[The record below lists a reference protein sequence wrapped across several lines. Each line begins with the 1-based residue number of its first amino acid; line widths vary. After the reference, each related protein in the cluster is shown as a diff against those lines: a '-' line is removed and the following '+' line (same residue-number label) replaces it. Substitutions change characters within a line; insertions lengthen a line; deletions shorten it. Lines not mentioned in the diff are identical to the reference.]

1 VKAILAGTGIG
12 YLSVIM
18 AYFSPDTVYQ
28 FLVNSTGAV
37 ALFIYLIIAIAQ
49 LRMRARLEKVNP
61 ELLQV
66 RMWAYPYLT
75 YVTILGILGIL
86 VVIAAAPEM
95 QSQLTMS
102 LVCWAIVLI
111 AYFIRSRKE
120 SGDQTMKNK
129 VGAARSSQSI
139 ES

>member
-1 VKAILAGTGIG
+1 
-12 YLSVIM
+12 
-18 AYFSPDTVYQ
+18 
-28 FLVNSTGAV
+28 
-37 ALFIYLIIAIAQ
+37 
-49 LRMRARLEKVNP
+49 
-61 ELLQV
+61 
-66 RMWAYPYLT
+66 MWAYPYLT